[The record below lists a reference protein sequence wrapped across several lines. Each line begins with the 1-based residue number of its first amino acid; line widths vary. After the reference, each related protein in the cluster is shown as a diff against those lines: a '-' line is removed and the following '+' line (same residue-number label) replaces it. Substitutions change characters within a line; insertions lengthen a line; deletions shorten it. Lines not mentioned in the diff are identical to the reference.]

1 MKPDDLIQLSM
12 QVKQPGDQ
20 VLTETV
26 DLSVQY
32 GKQLGKPGPAAYE
45 RLMGDAIIGERRLF
59 ARGDLVED
67 AWRVVQPLLDDPPPV
82 EPYFQ
87 GSMGPAGAAR
97 VLPPNL
103 MEMLSE
109 PQVATTR

>member
-1 MKPDDLIQLSM
+1 VHYS
-12 QVKQPGDQ
+12 
-20 VLTETV
+20 
-26 DLSVQY
+26 
-32 GKQLGKPGPAAYE
+32 KQLGQAGPAAYE
-45 RLMGDAIIGERRLF
+45 RLLGDAIIGEHRLF
-59 ARGDLVED
+59 ARADLVEE
-67 AWRVVQPLLDDPPPV
+67 AWRVVQPLLDNPPPV

-109 PQVATTR
+109 PQVVAG